1 MWTIWLEHADELP
14 EPMGRFRD
22 EDEMWDNV
30 SIIMNDS
37 RWRGS
42 TCYVKDGDAVIWH
55 MRIPTKKGNI

>member
-1 MWTIWLEHADELP
+1 
-14 EPMGRFRD
+14 MGQFRD

-55 MRIPTKKGNI
+55 RRIPTKRGNI